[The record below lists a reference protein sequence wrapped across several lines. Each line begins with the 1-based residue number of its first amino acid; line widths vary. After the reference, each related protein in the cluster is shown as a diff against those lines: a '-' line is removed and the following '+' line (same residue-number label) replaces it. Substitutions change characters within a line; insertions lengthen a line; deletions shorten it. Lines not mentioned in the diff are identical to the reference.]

1 MTHEQTSALQ
11 PLSDKHTPG
20 PWSISG
26 VGPKSRTIYR
36 ATSGS
41 VYPVCDVTADNL
53 NRYGA
58 GDLDANTRLIATAPE
73 LLEALEKAGEIAM
86 NAQPEDYEKALKE
99 IRKLA
104 RAAIAKAR
112 GRA

>member
-1 MTHEQTSALQ
+1 MTHEQQTSTLQ
-11 PLSDKHTPG
+11 HTPA

-58 GDLDANTRLIATAPE
+58 GDLDANARLIATAPE
-73 LLEALEKAGEIAM
+73 LLEALKYVIEASMGGEKWSLDILQ
-86 NAQPEDYEKALKE
+86 NAINKAEGRYE
-99 IRKLA
+99 
-104 RAAIAKAR
+104 
-112 GRA
+112 